1 MDVRKFLEILSVAER
16 LKDTT
21 HHCYTSKGRHESV
34 AEHTWMMSLMAFFL
48 RDEFPE
54 VDFQKVMLMIIIH
67 DLGECF
73 TGIFRHLKR
82 MIKIANLKK
91 SCCINGLQRFRNR
104 IKRKCGHFIMK
115 WKRKRH

>member
-48 RDEFPE
+48 RDEFP
-54 VDFQKVMLMIIIH
+54 DIKVTIRLP
-67 DLGECF
+67 
-73 TGIFRHLKR
+73 
-82 MIKIANLKK
+82 NLLHVTFPSYK
-91 SCCINGLQRFRNR
+91 NN
-104 IKRKCGHFIMK
+104 
-115 WKRKRH
+115 